1 VSTDPRP
8 ARFARPSPAA
18 LLGFALVA
26 AARLLTLP
34 ATLWEWDE
42 LLFVKGIESYDPL
55 HHQPHPPGYPLLIGL
70 GKLLNLFLG
79 NPFVSLVTLN
89 VACSLIGYAALV
101 SAFRR
106 LAAGSFPEAAADRAA
121 VIGALLFHLSPSM
134 LVYGPLA
141 LSDSPALMF
150 LSLALA
156 AAARLPDG
164 GVPAAAAL
172 GVFASGAIGCRPQ
185 LALAVLP
192 MTAVALVFAR
202 GLRPRLAALGAFTL
216 MSLVWFV
223 PLVVAV
229 GGPGGFLP
237 FLGKQAGLVVEFDAQ
252 HPRSG
257 GSALWVATRFLSHPW
272 GPRWTALPVLGL
284 AAAGFVAL
292 VLGRRV
298 RALPLAVLSGIDLAL
313 GLVMMNPFD
322 AVRYALPSLLAVA
335 FAAGAGCEAL
345 ARRALAPAAPAAAW
359 VATALLVAG
368 FSVYTAPLL
377 TARATTPSPPAQ
389 AMEWAKREA
398 RYDAV
403 FLVED
408 NLAAHASY
416 LLPFQRV
423 PVAQGLQRYALE
435 RTAPVYLL
443 GNGESGWPGAV
454 TFSWPDSDAYGKLSR
469 GGLYRV
475 VSISPLPLERRF
487 DALRGVHAWEPTVRE
502 AGYRWMEGEAAIR
515 IVPRAPRLRVRLR
528 LHPSAPWPSNTVVVA
543 VAGSPAATLEIPRGE
558 ERSVEVPLPSAGTAD
573 TVDVTFRASRSFV
586 PVETGAGTDRRR
598 LAVQLVGIEQLGP

>member
-1 VSTDPRP
+1 MSIDPRP
-8 ARFARPSPAA
+8 ARFARPSAA
-18 LLGFALVA
+18 VLLGFALVA

-34 ATLWEWDE
+34 ESLWEWDE
-42 LLFVKGIESYDPL
+42 ILFVKGIESYDPL

-70 GKLLNLFLG
+70 GKLLNLFLDD
-79 NPFVSLVTLN
+79 PFVSLVTLN
-89 VACSLIGYAALV
+89 VICSLIGYAALV

-106 LAAGSFPEAAADRAA
+106 LAASDRAA

-156 AAARLPDG
+156 AAARLPDA
-164 GVPAAAAL
+164 GVPAATTL
-172 GVFASGAIGCRPQ
+172 GLFASAAIGCRPQ

-202 GLRPRLAALGAFTL
+202 GLRSRLAALGAFTV

-237 FLGKQAGLVVEFDAQ
+237 FLSKQAGLVVQYDTEL
-252 HPRSG
+252 PRTG

-292 VLGRRV
+292 VLARRV
-298 RALPLAVLSGIDLAL
+298 RALPLAVLAGIDLAL
-313 GLVMMNPFD
+313 GLLVMNPFD

-335 FAAGAGCEAL
+335 FAAGVGCEAL
-345 ARRALAPAAPAAAW
+345 AQRARVPAAAW
-359 VATALLVAG
+359 LATALLVAG
-368 FSVYTAPLL
+368 FCVYTAPLL
-377 TARATTPSPPAQ
+377 TARATTPSPPVR
-389 AMEWAKREA
+389 AMEWAEREA

-408 NLAAHASY
+408 NRAAHASY

-443 GNGESGWPGAV
+443 GNGESGWPGAR
-454 TFSWPDSDAYGKLSR
+454 TFAWPDSDAYGKLSR

-487 DALRGVHAWEPTVRE
+487 DALRGVHAWEPTARE

-558 ERSVEVPLPSAGTAD
+558 EREAVVPLPTAD
-573 TVDVTFRASRSFV
+573 TVEVTFRSALSFV
-586 PVETGAGTDRRR
+586 PAETGAGTDRRR
-598 LAVQLVGIEQLGP
+598 LAVQLLEIEQLGP

>member
-1 VSTDPRP
+1 MSIDPRP

-34 ATLWEWDE
+34 ESLWEWDE
-42 LLFVKGIESYDPL
+42 ILFVKGIESYDPL

-70 GKLLNLFLG
+70 GKLLNLFLHD
-79 NPFVSLVTLN
+79 PFVSLVTLN
-89 VACSLIGYAALV
+89 VVCSLIGYAALV
-101 SAFRR
+101 SAFGR
-106 LAAGSFPEAAADRAA
+106 LAASDRAA

-164 GVPAAAAL
+164 GAASAIAL

-229 GGPGGFLP
+229 GGPGSLLP
-237 FLGKQAGLVVEFDAQ
+237 FLGKQAGLVAQ
-252 HPRSG
+252 YDTELPRTG

-292 VLGRRV
+292 VLARRV
-298 RALPLAVLSGIDLAL
+298 RALPLAVLAGIDLAL
-313 GLVMMNPFD
+313 GLLVMNPFD

-335 FAAGAGCEAL
+335 FAAGVGCETL
-345 ARRALAPAAPAAAW
+345 AQRALAQAAPAAAW
-359 VATALLVAG
+359 LAAALLVAG
-368 FSVYTAPLL
+368 FCFYTAPLL
-377 TARATTPSPPAQ
+377 TARAATPSPPVQ

-443 GNGESGWPGAV
+443 GNGESGWPGAR
-454 TFSWPDSDAYGKLSR
+454 TFAWPDSDAYGKLSR

-487 DALRGVHAWEPTVRE
+487 DALRGVHAWEPTARE
-502 AGYRWMEGEAAIR
+502 AGYRWLEGDAAIR
-515 IVPRAPRLRVRLR
+515 LVPRTPRLRVRLR
-528 LHPSAPWPSNTVVVA
+528 LHSSAPWPSNTVVIA

-558 ERSVEVPLPSAGTAD
+558 EREAVVPLSLAGAAD
-573 TVDVTFRASRSFV
+573 TVDITFRSALSFV
-586 PVETGAGTDRRR
+586 PAEAGAGTDRRR
-598 LAVQLVGIEQLGP
+598 LAVQLLEIEQLVP

>member
-1 VSTDPRP
+1 MSIDPRP

-18 LLGFALVA
+18 LIGFALVA

-34 ATLWEWDE
+34 ESLWEWDE
-42 LLFVKGIESYDPL
+42 ILFVKGIESYDPL

-70 GKLLNLFLG
+70 GKLLNFFL
-79 NPFVSLVTLN
+79 NDPFVSLVTLN
-89 VACSLIGYAALV
+89 VVCSLIGYAALV

-106 LAAGSFPEAAADRAA
+106 LAAGDRAA

-156 AAARLPDG
+156 AAARLPEG
-164 GVPAAAAL
+164 GVPAATAL

-202 GLRPRLAALGAFTL
+202 GLRPRLAALAAFTL
-216 MSLVWFV
+216 TSLLWFV
-223 PLVVAV
+223 PLLVAV
-229 GGPGGFLP
+229 GGPDNFLP
-237 FLGKQAGLVVEFDAQ
+237 FLSKQAGLVAEFDTQ
-252 HPRSG
+252 HPRTG

-272 GPRWTALPVLGL
+272 GPRWTALPVLAL

-292 VLGRRV
+292 VRRRQV
-298 RALPLAVLSGIDLAL
+298 RALPLAVLAGIDLTL
-313 GLVMMNPFD
+313 GLLVMNPFD

-335 FAAGAGCEAL
+335 FAAGVGCEAL
-345 ARRALAPAAPAAAW
+345 ARRAPAAAW
-359 VATALLVAG
+359 LAAALLVLG
-368 FSVYTAPLL
+368 FCVYTAPLL
-377 TARATTPSPPAQ
+377 TARSTTPSPPVQ

-443 GNGESGWPGAV
+443 GNGESGWPDAR
-454 TFSWPDSDAYGKLSR
+454 TFAWPDSDAYGKLSR

-487 DALRGVHAWEPTVRE
+487 DALRGVHAWEPTARE
-502 AGYRWMEGEAAIR
+502 AGYRWMEDNAAIR
-515 IVPRAPRLRVRLR
+515 LVPRRPRLRVRLR
-528 LHPSAPWPSNTVVVA
+528 LHPSAPWPSNTVVIA

-558 ERSVEVPLPSAGTAD
+558 ERSVEVSLPRAD
-573 TVDVTFRASRSFV
+573 TVDVTFRSVRSFV
-586 PVETGAGTDRRR
+586 PAETAAGTDRRR
-598 LAVQLVGIEQLGP
+598 LAVQLVEIEQVGP